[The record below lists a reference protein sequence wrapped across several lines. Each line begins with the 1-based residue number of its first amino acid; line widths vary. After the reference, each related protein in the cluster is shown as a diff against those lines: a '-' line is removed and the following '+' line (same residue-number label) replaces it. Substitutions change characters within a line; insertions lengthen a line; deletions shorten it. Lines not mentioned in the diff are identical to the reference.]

1 MNETASV
8 IIWTS
13 VCWVIAFMVF
23 FIAKYFGKRGT
34 ESDYQRAERDCER
47 AADYNRELSEQER
60 ATREAIEEAR
70 RAGKRTE
77 ELLSDTERNNNEAGK
92 LIREQ
97 AEDNRRAGENNKRAR
112 ELIKKAE
119 DILSSDSD

>member
-1 MNETASV
+1 MNEKASI

-13 VCWVIAFMVF
+13 VCWAVALVVF
-23 FIAKYFGKRGT
+23 FITKYFGKRGT
-34 ESDYQRAERDCER
+34 ESDNKRAERDCGR

-60 ATREAIEEAR
+60 AAREIIEDAR
-70 RAGKRTE
+70 RTNKRTE
-77 ELLSDTERNNNEAGK
+77 E

-97 AEDNRRAGENNKRAR
+97 AEDNRRAGENNKRAS

-119 DILSSDSD
+119 EILSSDSDK